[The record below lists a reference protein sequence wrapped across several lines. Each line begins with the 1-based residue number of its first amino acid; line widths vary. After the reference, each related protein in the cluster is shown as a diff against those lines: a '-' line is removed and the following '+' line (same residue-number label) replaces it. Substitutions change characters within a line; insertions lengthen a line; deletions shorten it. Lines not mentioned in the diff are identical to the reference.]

1 MEIVIE
7 ISEEIYNE
15 LKLNL
20 IPHGSIEEEM
30 IVDSVKNGTAL
41 PKGHGRLIDA
51 DRLETHFVGTEQG
64 TDLEVYLEPTI
75 INAPTI
81 IPEDTGTE
89 NV

>member
-20 IPHGSIEEEM
+20 IPHGSIEEKM

-51 DRLETHFVGTEQG
+51 DMLETHFVGTEQG

-81 IPEDTGTE
+81 IPEDTGAE